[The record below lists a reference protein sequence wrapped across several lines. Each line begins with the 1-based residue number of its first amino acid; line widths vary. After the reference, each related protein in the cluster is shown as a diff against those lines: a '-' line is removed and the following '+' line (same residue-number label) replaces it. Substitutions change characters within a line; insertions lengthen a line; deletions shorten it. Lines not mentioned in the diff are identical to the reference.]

1 VVGVAALLA
10 VVAYMHRVGFA
21 HAGADLKA
29 EFGLDDVGWGRV
41 MSTFLFAYAIFEIPW
56 GFAADRYGARRTL
69 GVAVLGWSA
78 ITALTSLVDHVD
90 AAYRVQLLVALRF
103 LFGAF
108 QGRCIPIHRTAFRRL
123 DPRSGASD
131 RQRGRLDREPSRRRT
146 DPPCIVALST
156 SLGWRAA
163 LLLTSLAG
171 FWWFVFILPAIP
183 SPRRG
188 EPDLTS
194 AQSKEPAAAAE
205 SSGAFFGSRS
215 VWALCLLYGC
225 AGLPS
230 SFFVTLLPAYLR
242 EHRGLSA
249 AQAAHMSMLP
259 LAAGTVACL
268 AGGLCSDWIMRRTGS
283 RTWGRR
289 IPGMVGLTGAGAAIL
304 ATVWVE
310 DSFTLGVLLAVA
322 FASFDLT
329 MGPAWAACV
338 DLGGRHAGT
347 LGGAMNMV
355 GNLGAAL
362 GAHTAGAFLG
372 RTLRGPGDIP
382 VSGNDLVSTS
392 SPQAS
397 GWARSCGLQSTWT
410 PRLDV
415 APAPAIPPTHRDSHR
430 KSDDELLAAADF
442 GPDNR
447 IVEGIS

>member
-1 VVGVAALLA
+1 LIASSRVRWSVVGVAALLA

-108 QGRCIPIHRTAFRRL
+108 QAGAFPSIARLFGDWIPVRERATAKGVVWTASRL
-123 DPRSGASD
+123 GGA
-131 RQRGRLDREPSRRRT
+131 LI
-146 DPPCIVALST
+146 PPCIVALST

-382 VSGNDLVSTS
+382 VSGNDLVFYIFAASFWLGALLWLAVDVDAATRRRARAGDPTNPS
-392 SPQAS
+392 GQPPQ
-397 GWARSCGLQSTWT
+397 
-410 PRLDV
+410 
-415 APAPAIPPTHRDSHR
+415 I
-430 KSDDELLAAADF
+430 
-442 GPDNR
+442 
-447 IVEGIS
+447 